1 MIMRTVI
8 EVVPAVAI
16 IMMRM
21 KVMAR
26 GRGAEEVEIIVLQVV
41 VHAGDLVL

>member
-16 IMMRM
+16 MMMKMTIMVR
-21 KVMAR
+21 VR
-26 GRGAEEVEIIVLQVV
+26 EAEEAETMILQVV
-41 VHAGDLVL
+41 VHAGDLAL

>member
-16 IMMRM
+16 MIMKMTI
-21 KVMAR
+21 MAR
-26 GRGAEEVEIIVLQVV
+26 VREGEEAETMILQVV
-41 VHAGDLVL
+41 VHAGDLAL

>member
-16 IMMRM
+16 MMMKMTIMA
-21 KVMAR
+21 KVR
-26 GRGAEEVEIIVLQVV
+26 EEEEAETMILQVV
-41 VHAGDLVL
+41 VHAGDLAL

>member
-16 IMMRM
+16 MMMTMMIMVGVRE
-21 KVMAR
+21 
-26 GRGAEEVEIIVLQVV
+26 AEEVETLILQVV
-41 VHAGDLVL
+41 VHAEDLAL

>member
-16 IMMRM
+16 MMM
-21 KVMAR
+21 KMTIMAR
-26 GRGAEEVEIIVLQVV
+26 VREEEEAETMILQVV
-41 VHAGDLVL
+41 VHAGDLAL

>member
-16 IMMRM
+16 MMM
-21 KVMAR
+21 KMTIMAR
-26 GRGAEEVEIIVLQVV
+26 VREAEEAETMILQVV
-41 VHAGDLVL
+41 VHAGDLAL